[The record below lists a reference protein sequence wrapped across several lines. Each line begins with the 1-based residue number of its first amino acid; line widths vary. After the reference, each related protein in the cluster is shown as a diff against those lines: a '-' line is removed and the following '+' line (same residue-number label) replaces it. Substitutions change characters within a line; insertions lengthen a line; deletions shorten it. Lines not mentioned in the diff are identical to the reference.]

1 MRQAPKSPRGLR
13 CGWLCRGRVVL
24 TALGP
29 AAIGLAV
36 LLCGAVDSSVLG
48 TAIQCEAGALKWS
61 PVNIP
66 TTFPNLL
73 CPAPGFCV
81 GVKERQKSYE
91 VIGDALMGRA
101 RMACG
106 TRRTCR

>member
-1 MRQAPKSPRGLR
+1 MHRPRSSR
-13 CGWLCRGRVVL
+13 HWPV
-24 TALGP
+24 
-29 AAIGLAV
+29 AI
-36 LLCGAVDSSVLG
+36 LLCGAVISGVSG
-48 TAIQCEAGALKWS
+48 TATQSEAGALKWS

-91 VIGDALMGRA
+91 VVGDAAYRDVRGWRVAPDGLAAKGTHPA
-101 RMACG
+101 RGC
-106 TRRTCR
+106 